1 MTLIKDTRVA
11 IKQIAF
17 SKIANTN
24 AEYTLLNEMTK
35 LKILCFTFTFAVYVY
50 GGLIRHASF
59 IRKLIYFNCPRGFAL
74 EPPNHTSSSSS
85 TTPTW
90 SLLFA
95 GAGT

>member
-35 LKILCFTFTFAVYVY
+35 FYV
-50 GGLIRHASF
+50 L
-59 IRKLIYFNCPRGFAL
+59 LL
-74 EPPNHTSSSSS
+74 LLLS
-85 TTPTW
+85 TCMVV
-90 SLLFA
+90 
-95 GAGT
+95 